1 VKDNFVDVDDNVD
14 VSICELINARLLR
27 MSKVLFV
34 LQLLT
39 ITIDKGV
46 AEPGQM

>member
-1 VKDNFVDVDDNVD
+1 MKDIFVDVDDNVD
-14 VSICELINARLLR
+14 VSICDLINAHLLR
-27 MSKVLFV
+27 MSKVIFV

-39 ITIDKGV
+39 TMIDEEV